1 MQVCCRLDWE
11 RAFSVL
17 AAQMRQGVPT
27 MHFHT
32 RTRYCKETRW
42 WCDGSGGCDDDD
54 GDDDDGQWER

>member
-1 MQVCCRLDWE
+1 MQVCCRLDWA

-32 RTRYCKETRW
+32 RTRHCKETRW
-42 WCDGSGGCDDDD
+42 WCDGSGGCDGGD